1 MTLLDYINKHDW
13 RYPFGSE
20 EDTTLTVLDFERCEN
35 EEEIEWYKNLII
47 EEEGVEEWKLFEDYC
62 LETERLPHLF
72 PQKENN

>member
-1 MTLLDYINKHDW
+1 MTLLDYINKHGW
-13 RYPFGSE
+13 KFPFGCE
-20 EDTTLTVLDFERCEN
+20 EYASLTAIDFELCEN

-72 PQKENN
+72 PQKGNN